1 MDRIL
6 DLQRLMA
13 EMDPADVTDTNYS
26 SCSHRACSIANSDG
40 FED

>member
-6 DLQRLMA
+6 DLQRLLADMDTA
-13 EMDPADVTDTNYS
+13 EVTNYS
-26 SCSHRACSIANSDG
+26 TCSHRACAIANSDG